1 MKLNENLAKY
11 RKKKKLSIDDVANKL
26 DVNNKIV
33 EGWEN
38 GKCIPNSKQI
48 KELSKIYDVSVSEIV
63 DTEFIIKELENEKK
77 YNIFKLVIILILLI
91 GLSIVTSLFINRER
105 YQEMDVYSFKG
116 ESDNFKFK
124 NGLIIMS
131 RDNKFIEFGNFDIK
145 NNLDFKSATINIAFN
160 EAVWQIADYNVEQD
174 GDAKS
179 WFKDID
185 FNEYVVKAGLLEN
198 ADKQNSFSKY
208 DNKFSNDFKVEIN
221 YCTQDDFCSMEILK
235 IQAEKK
241 ITSNITKK

>member
-1 MKLNENLAKY
+1 
-11 RKKKKLSIDDVANKL
+11 
-26 DVNNKIV
+26 
-33 EGWEN
+33 
-38 GKCIPNSKQI
+38 
-48 KELSKIYDVSVSEIV
+48 
-63 DTEFIIKELENEKK
+63 
-77 YNIFKLVIILILLI
+77 
-91 GLSIVTSLFINRER
+91 
-105 YQEMDVYSFKG
+105 MDVYSFKG

-208 DNKFSNDFKVEIN
+208 DNKFPNDFKVEIN